1 MKKLVLTML
10 ATAAFAL
17 ASCTPDQLNAD
28 SIESNLKREGYTTTH
43 VNDEDSMKVMV
54 QGLTWNVKVTDVVSG
69 TKTATNYIIAFVCE
83 SAEDAEKF
91 GEENI
96 YVFYNS
102 TKALGDEQAN
112 GQFNNVVYCGSKTAV
127 KAAGLT
133 LE

>member
-17 ASCTPDQLNAD
+17 ASCTADKLSAD
-28 SIESNLKREGYTTTH
+28 SIDSNLKREGYTTVH
-43 VNDEDSMKVMV
+43 VKDEDSMKTYV

-69 TKTATNYIIAFVCE
+69 TKTEKDYIITFVCE
-83 SAEDAEKF
+83 NVEDAEKF
-91 GEENI
+91 AEENI
-96 YVFYNS
+96 SVFYYS
-102 TKALGDEQAN
+102 TVALGDEQAN